1 MLQQNYKKKTEK
13 LREILF
19 SPYSECQ
26 EENLRRNQIE
36 IRGTIRFDS
45 KYSTEIIARTK
56 QEREVENYERLPAET
71 TKV

>member
-13 LREILF
+13 LREIFF